1 MYGSTD
7 NAIDSN
13 LENTQSSKK
22 KYLNC
27 IWDFM
32 DRMKSKDI

>member
-1 MYGSTD
+1 MYDSTD

-13 LENTQSSKK
+13 LENMKSSKK

-32 DRMKSKDI
+32 DRSKSKDI